1 MWRCGWW
8 CCHMDFFPNSHQITK
23 KNQPTENF
31 SSIWSIY
38 FGMVLTPC
46 SIDGG
51 RRIVPEMT
59 RLEICQIFLIV
70 PKKETSC
77 THLIPTRH
85 RGQSFT
91 FLMVDL
97 VLDILTEISNLAGST
112 MEQLLEEIASFNG
125 IGTIAQMNRV
135 SNANSYK
142 YFLLS
147 QLP

>member
-1 MWRCGWW
+1 
-8 CCHMDFFPNSHQITK
+8 
-23 KNQPTENF
+23 
-31 SSIWSIY
+31 
-38 FGMVLTPC
+38 
-46 SIDGG
+46 
-51 RRIVPEMT
+51 
-59 RLEICQIFLIV
+59 
-70 PKKETSC
+70 
-77 THLIPTRH
+77 
-85 RGQSFT
+85 
-91 FLMVDL
+91 MVDL

>member
-1 MWRCGWW
+1 
-8 CCHMDFFPNSHQITK
+8 
-23 KNQPTENF
+23 
-31 SSIWSIY
+31 
-38 FGMVLTPC
+38 MVLTPC

-112 MEQLLEEIASFNG
+112 MEQLLEEIALFNG
-125 IGTIAQMNRV
+125 IGTIAQMSRV
-135 SNANSYK
+135 SNANTNIFFSVNFPKPYI
-142 YFLLS
+142 
-147 QLP
+147 